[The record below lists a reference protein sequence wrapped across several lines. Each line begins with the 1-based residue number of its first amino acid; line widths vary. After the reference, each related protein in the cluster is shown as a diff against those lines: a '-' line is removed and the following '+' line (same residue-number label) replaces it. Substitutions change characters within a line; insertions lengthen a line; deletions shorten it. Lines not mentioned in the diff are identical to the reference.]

1 VELINHNYTD
11 FIDLST
17 ILVGTDK
24 LINNLKYPLINMRRD
39 VEVIIN
45 MLKIYINLYHFN
57 FKYSIILFC
66 NLYN

>member
-1 VELINHNYTD
+1 LVELINHNYTD

-39 VEVIIN
+39 VEVNI
-45 MLKIYINLYHFN
+45 K
-57 FKYSIILFC
+57 FKLG
-66 NLYN
+66 

>member
-1 VELINHNYTD
+1 MELKFEIRNLKLYQVELVELINHNYTD

-39 VEVIIN
+39 VEVI
-45 MLKIYINLYHFN
+45 
-57 FKYSIILFC
+57 
-66 NLYN
+66 